1 MEIKKHLNEFFTAS
15 ESLKDFDVPDIIL
28 EKFANNRVVFCTMG
42 KSAFACRKVIFS
54 ALSFGILWNEV
65 DVFHAFHGDAGLIK
79 KDDFL
84 VFVSKSGET
93 HEVIKM
99 ANHFKDWDTLSI
111 TSEKNSS
118 LSKICKRNIHIPVS
132 KEGSPFDLAPM
143 ISTTLYMLVLHAIL
157 CDTVKRKK
165 IKFSD
170 FAKNHPA
177 GTIGTKCN
185 NHKKNR

>member
-1 MEIKKHLNEFFTAS
+1 MEIKRHLNDFFTAS
-15 ESLKDFDVPDIIL
+15 ESLRDFNIHDSIL

-79 KDDFL
+79 VDDFL

-93 HEVIKM
+93 REVIEM
-99 ANHFKDWDTLSI
+99 ANHFSDWDTLSI
-111 TSEKNSS
+111 TSERSSS
-118 LSKICKRNIHIPVS
+118 LSRVCKSNIHIPVL

-143 ISTTLYMLVLHAIL
+143 ISTTMYMLVLHAIL

-177 GTIGTKCN
+177 GSIGVRCDEYT
-185 NHKKNR
+185 